1 MSVGSITNES
11 PSELT
16 TVEKLR
22 GLPWSISV
30 NVFNTI
36 YCQFTFFGSV
46 FPLFLSELGLS
57 KSQMGF
63 LFSLM
68 PFCGLIAPVIAPA
81 AQRFGYKNFYMVFW
95 GARKV
100 FTAFLLLTPWV
111 LGMFGL
117 QGALIFVSAITAI
130 FAICRAAAETAR
142 VPWVQEYVPSAVQGK
157 YTATSNIFTSIA
169 GFLSVAVAGYVLGQS
184 QTLSSFMLLMAA
196 GVFFG
201 FICVWLS
208 GFIPGGAPVRQ
219 VAGERPKRQ
228 LGEALRDN
236 NFMRYLIGVSL
247 IVIATTPIASFLP
260 LFMQEQ
266 VGLAAGNIVLLQMG
280 TLLGGL
286 ITSYL
291 WGWAADRYGSK
302 PVMLSGVNLR
312 LLVPLL
318 LFLMPTHSSLSLP
331 IALIINFI
339 QGAADMGWGVGST
352 RMLYVSVVPREKKG
366 DYLALYAAWVGIVG
380 GLSQIGGGWALE
392 LAQNLSGQFGPLT
405 IDAYTPLFAASFVL
419 MLLCNWIF
427 QAVRSDNQFGMRQ
440 FTGIFLRGN
449 PFLAMGSLIR
459 YQFAHDE
466 DDAVRATARLGQAN
480 SPLTVDELLET
491 LADPRFNV
499 RFEAIVTIAR
509 MPPDPRLVAA
519 LIEILNG
526 TELALEVVAAWALGR
541 LGHPD
546 AIPHLREKL
555 DSPYSSIRLH
565 CARAIGKMQDRS
577 LIPDLLQRLEAETDK
592 GLQMAYA
599 SALGN
604 LGAGDANRRILA
616 ILLEATNPGARME
629 LALALARL
637 VGDEHHFIQLVR
649 TGRKDLGT
657 AAAQLIT
664 TFKRKAEKSAAH
676 NPAIPPDLLALLS
689 EATNTFARND
699 HEHGTSAL
707 ANAIRR
713 FPPDLY
719 PEPARSILADCATRL
734 DEFAATRVEYLL
746 LTLHTLQVGWPAAR

>member
-1 MSVGSITNES
+1 MSVGSPTVDS
-11 PSELT
+11 PTELT

-22 GLPWSISV
+22 ALPWSIAV

-68 PFCGLIAPVIAPA
+68 PFCGLIAPLIAPA
-81 AQRFGYKNFYMVFW
+81 AARFGYKNFYMVFW

-117 QGALIFVSAITAI
+117 QGALIFVSAITMI

-184 QTLSSFMLLMAA
+184 QTLTSFMLLIAA

-201 FICVWLS
+201 FVCVWLS
-208 GFIPGGAPVRQ
+208 GFIPGGAPVPQ
-219 VAGERPKRQ
+219 AAGERPKRQ
-228 LGEALRDN
+228 LGEALRDG

-247 IVIATTPIASFLP
+247 IVIATTPVSSFLP
-260 LFMQEQ
+260 LFMQEE
-266 VGLAAGNIVLLQMG
+266 VGLSAGNIVLLQMG

-318 LFLMPTHSSLSLP
+318 LLFIPAHSTWSLP
-331 IALIINFI
+331 IALLINFI

-380 GLSQIGGGWALE
+380 GLSQLAGGWALE

-405 IDAYTPLFAASFVL
+405 IDAYTPLFVAGFVL
-419 MLLCNWIF
+419 MLVCNWIF
-427 QAVRSDNQFGMRQ
+427 QAVRSDNNFGMRQ

-466 DDAVRATARLGQAN
+466 EEAVRATAHLGRAN

-509 MPPDPRLVAA
+509 MPPDPRLVSA

-541 LGHPD
+541 LGHP
-546 AIPHLREKL
+546 AAVPHLREKL
-555 DSPYSSIRLH
+555 DSPYLSIRLH
-565 CARAIGKMQDRS
+565 CARAIGKLQDRS
-577 LIPDLLQRLEAETDK
+577 LIPDLLQCLESETDK

-604 LGAGDANRRILA
+604 LGAKEANRRILE
-616 ILLEATNPGARME
+616 ILAEATNPGARME

-637 VGDEHHFIQLVR
+637 VGDEANFIQLVR
-649 TGRKDLGT
+649 SGRKDLGT
-657 AAAQLIT
+657 AAAQLLT
-664 TFKRKAEKSAAH
+664 NFKKKVERSATLNTAVA
-676 NPAIPPDLLALLS
+676 PEVLTLLDEAINA
-689 EATNTFARND
+689 FARNQD
-699 HEHGTSAL
+699 EQGAKLLASA
-707 ANAIRR
+707 IHK
-713 FPPDLY
+713 FPTDLY
-719 PEPARSILADCATRL
+719 DEPARSILAECAVRI
-734 DEFAATRVEYLL
+734 DEFAAARTDYLVL
-746 LTLHTLQVGWPAAR
+746 ALHTLQVGWPATR